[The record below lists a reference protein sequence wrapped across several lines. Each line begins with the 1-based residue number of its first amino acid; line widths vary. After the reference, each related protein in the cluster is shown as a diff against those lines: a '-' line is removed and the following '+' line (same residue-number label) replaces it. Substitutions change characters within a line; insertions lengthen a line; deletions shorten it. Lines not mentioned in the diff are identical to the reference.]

1 MRMNEDEKR
10 IPVELD
16 YSLSR
21 GSFMDYKVIGRVVK
35 KYEHKAVVLLS
46 VLNDGCPIPMV
57 MKKGVTE
64 NYSICKMSVGLGDI
78 IAVQGT
84 FVEGRGNRKELQIQ
98 ELKIIKKCELSAEQ
112 TGLLPDGR
120 YTGYKARQYYHT
132 LMAVDD
138 TCTFLLEARS
148 KMLHTLYETLNA
160 EGYTNCTTPVLQ
172 HGHFAGGARP
182 FITHM
187 LDNNTDM
194 YLRVTSEIALKHIIA
209 GGLSKVYEIGNSFRN
224 GSVNAMH
231 NTPFMGAEIYQAY
244 CREPEHRETAT
255 LILQKIQKAVTP
267 VFKKYN
273 REIKVDFSG
282 EIPTM
287 TFEEYIQSKGYSSFK
302 VEDYRTYP
310 TLPEVGEYTG
320 NEAADAKLLYKWFKN
335 YVIRDQ
341 ITPVYITD
349 QPSGISPLIARKGN
363 KTLHRTYLVANGAT
377 VMEIAQSE
385 TDSEKVIQE
394 LMTQQEQKGENSY
407 PCDYSALIHAYR
419 FGIPPMCSLFI
430 GVDRL
435 IPAMLGADSI
445 NKYQM
450 YI

>member
-1 MRMNEDEKR
+1 MEMNESEKR

-16 YSLSR
+16 YSLSH
-21 GSFMDYKVIGRVVK
+21 SNFMDYKVIGRVVK
-35 KYEHKAVVLLS
+35 KYEHKAVILLS
-46 VLNDGCPIPMV
+46 VLDDGCLIPMV
-57 MKKGVTE
+57 IKKDVTE
-64 NYSICKMSVGLGDI
+64 NYAMCKASVGLGDI
-78 IAVQGT
+78 IAVQGA
-84 FVEGRGNRKELQIQ
+84 FVQGRGNRKELQIQ
-98 ELKIIKKCELSAEQ
+98 ELKIIKKCELSADQ

-120 YTGYKARQYYHT
+120 YTGHKARQYYHI

-138 TCTFLLEARS
+138 TCPFLLEARS
-148 KMLHTLYETLNA
+148 KMLHTLYETLDS

-172 HGHFAGGARP
+172 HGHFAGGSRP

-187 LDNNTDM
+187 LDNNSDM

-244 CREPEHRETAT
+244 CYEPEHRKMAT
-255 LILQKIQKAVTP
+255 LLLKKIQKAVEP
-267 VFKKYN
+267 VFRKYN
-273 REIKVDFSG
+273 REIKVNFCD

-287 TFEEYIQSKGYSSFK
+287 TFEEYIQSRGYSSFRI
-302 VEDYRTYP
+302 EDYRTYP
-310 TLPEVGEYTG
+310 THPEIGAYVGD
-320 NEAADAKLLYKWFKN
+320 EAADAKLLYKWFKN
-335 YVIRDQ
+335 HVIRDQ

-349 QPSGISPLIARKGN
+349 QPSGISPLIARKG
-363 KTLHRTYLVANGAT
+363 KRTLHRTYLVANGAT

-385 TDSEKVIQE
+385 TNSEKVIQE
-394 LMTQQEQKGENSY
+394 LTTQQEQKGEHSY

-435 IPAMLGADSI
+435 IPAMLGAESI